1 MSNRPQDITSAER
14 MERVDSVFRLL
25 LSAKKR
31 FEIIRF
37 CREEFDVG
45 DDATDNYIADARER
59 IRESMVEN
67 DLKDIK
73 STIIARLEDLYSQ
86 NYDIENF
93 AECRNVLKQ
102 TSEIL
107 GLSAPKKIDHTTGGE
122 KLPNANPTIVVE
134 IVKPKEE

>member
-1 MSNRPQDITSAER
+1 MSKRPQDITSAER
-14 MERVDSVFRLL
+14 MERVDAVFRLL

-31 FEIIRF
+31 FEIIQF
-37 CREEFDVG
+37 CRESFNVG
-45 DDATDNYIADARER
+45 EEAVDRYIADARER

-67 DLKDIK
+67 DIKDIK

-102 TSEIL
+102 TAEIL
-107 GLSAPKKIDHTTGGE
+107 GVFAPTKIDHTTDGE
-122 KLPNANPTIVVE
+122 KLPASNPTILVE